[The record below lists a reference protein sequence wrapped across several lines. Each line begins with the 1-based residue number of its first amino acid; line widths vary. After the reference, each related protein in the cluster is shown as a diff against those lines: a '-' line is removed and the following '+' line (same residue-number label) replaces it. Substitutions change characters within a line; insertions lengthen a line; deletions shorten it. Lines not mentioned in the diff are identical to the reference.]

1 MNRQVKL
8 IPVILVTFL
17 YAGLMHS
24 QSLSDTVIAIPQVHI
39 TSKRPLQETGLITTR
54 IDTLT
59 LKESLTSSLGEL
71 LSKHTPVFIKSY
83 GPGSLASASFR
94 GTSASHTQVYWNG
107 LNINNPMVGQV
118 DFSLIPVYFIDDLSI
133 YHGGSSL
140 HKCSGA
146 LGGSIHVKSVPDW
159 NENLGVS
166 LVQGLG
172 SFNSHQSFASI
183 SSGNT
188 KISGRMRL
196 FHQQSDNDFTFYNNA
211 NGMWNTTKQK
221 NADFEKYGG
230 LGEIYFKPN
239 DNHLFSAHAW
249 LHLSDRNLP
258 AIMSYEGKGRQ
269 ENQKDEHLRMA
280 GKWKYYGNNVKWEVT
295 TGFSRTSL
303 DYYLAHQTDIG
314 LLLNYDS
321 KSNITSYQNKFT
333 SEYLV
338 SDRTTFR
345 AVINYNHHVASIK
358 NEKEQTRY
366 LENRKEG
373 GLSLNIHHRAS
384 DVLTFYGLLRQEI
397 VDGSFVPVMP
407 SVGIEISP
415 LKLTNFILTTNITRN
430 YHQPA
435 LNDLYWI
442 PGGNPELD
450 PEEGYTADGSVSYAW
465 TTKDLHINTRM
476 TAFMSDI
483 NDWILWRPGEF
494 RYWTAD
500 NVKNVFARGIEY
512 AVNGR
517 LRKNNLQMKW
527 NANYSFTRTTN
538 RDSYAPSDNS
548 IGKQLIYIPV
558 HQANSLINTEFKT
571 MYVSYQTSFTGKR
584 HTTTDNSMNSL
595 PAFTLHHVTL
605 GKKLRIGKMNAEW
618 QLKVQNLLNKN
629 YQAVLWRAMPGRHY
643 LILMKIN
650 F

>member
-1 MNRQVKL
+1 MNGIKTYIFILL
-8 IPVILVTFL
+8 ITFITAD
-17 YAGLMHS
+17 YVAS
-24 QSLSDTVIAIPQVHI
+24 QGLSDTIIPIPRVSI
-39 TSKRPLQETGLITTR
+39 TTTKPLQETGLITTR

-59 LKESLTSSLGEL
+59 LKESLTGSLGEL

-107 LNINNPMVGQV
+107 LNINNPMLGQV

-140 HKCSGA
+140 HKGSGA
-146 LGGSIHVKSVPDW
+146 LGGSVHVNSVPDW
-159 NENLGVS
+159 NKNLDFS
-166 LVQGLG
+166 LVQGVG
-172 SFNSHQSFASI
+172 SFNTYQSFARI

-188 KISGRMRL
+188 KISGNMRL
-196 FHQQSDNDFTFYNNA
+196 FHQQSDNDFTFYNDA
-211 NGMWNTTKQK
+211 NGMWNTTRQK
-221 NADFEKYGG
+221 NADYEKYGG
-230 LGEIYFKPN
+230 LSEVYLKPT

-249 LHLSDRNLP
+249 FHLSNRNLP
-258 AIMSYEGKGRQ
+258 AIMSYEGRGRQ
-269 ENQKDEHLRMA
+269 ENQKDNHLRMA
-280 GKWKYYGNNVKWEVT
+280 GKWKYYGEKIKSELT

-303 DYYLAHQTDIG
+303 DYYLANLTNIG

-321 KSNITSYQNKFT
+321 KSNISSYQNKFT
-333 SEYLV
+333 SEYQV

-345 AVINYNHHVASIK
+345 AVVNYNQHVASIE
-358 NEKEQTRY
+358 NEKEQTGY
-366 LENRKEG
+366 LKKRKEG

-384 DVLTFYGLLRQEI
+384 DVFTFYALLRQEI
-397 VDGSFVPVMP
+397 VDGNFVPFMP
-407 SVGIEISP
+407 SAGAEIHP
-415 LKLTNFILTTNITRN
+415 LRTENFTITTNITRN

-450 PEEGYTADGSVSYAW
+450 PEEGYTADGSASYTW
-465 TTKDLHINTRM
+465 KTKDMQLNTRV

-512 AVNGR
+512 ALHGS
-517 LRKNNLQMKW
+517 LRMNHLQMKW
-527 NANYSFTRTTN
+527 NTNYSFTRTTN
-538 RDSYAPSDNS
+538 RDSYSPSDNS
-548 IGKQLIYIPV
+548 TGKQLIYIPV
-558 HQANSLINTEFKT
+558 HQANGFINSEFKT
-571 MYVSYQTSFTGKR
+571 MYVSYHASFTGTR

-595 PAFTLHHVTL
+595 PAFTLHHITI
-605 GKKLRIGKMNAEW
+605 GKKQRIGKINTEW
-618 QLKVQNLLNKN
+618 QVKVQNLLNKN
-629 YQAVLWRAMPGRHY
+629 YQTVLWRAMPGRHY
-643 LILMKIN
+643 MFLMKLN